1 MYLYSTK
8 CFFQK
13 LKNMYLRES
22 PSVVEQFGNKNEPS
36 DGVHSKNEKSHLT
49 NEHLMCI
56 FTAFELLLI

>member
-1 MYLYSTK
+1 
-8 CFFQK
+8 
-13 LKNMYLRES
+13 MYLRES